1 MNTKIKDEIMKVQS
15 YYNRN
20 GKIGVNNKLRVY
32 ERIEDLISNIENPTP
47 LVKLNE
53 RINPNKN
60 FPIYIKL
67 ERYNPFGS
75 IKDRIAYSMLKDFHF
90 KEGQSILEPSS
101 GNTGIALASLANARN
116 IPIEIAVPTR
126 IPKEKKLLLKML
138 GVKVL
143 WEADDDLCPAF
154 PHEGARGVVNGLLN
168 GKGGER
174 YFNPNQY
181 ENFLNVQT
189 HYRSTGPEIWE
200 QTNGEIDYFF
210 AATGTCGTITGIGR
224 YLKEMKPSVKIL
236 GVEPSESLHNL
247 PGMKKISNLDKDLVP
262 AILDETVI
270 DEIFEVSDDD
280 AYRTGIELA
289 RKNGILVGPSTGA
302 ILAVALDFAKSHK
315 GLAVIIAPDDAVKYI
330 SFYAPYINDDN

>member
-1 MNTKIKDEIMKVQS
+1 MKVQS
-15 YYNRN
+15 YSNRN
-20 GKIGVNNKLRVY
+20 VKNGINNKLRVY
-32 ERIEDLISNIENPTP
+32 ESIEDLISNRENPTP
-47 LVKLNE
+47 LVKLNR

-75 IKDRIAYSMLKDFHF
+75 IKDRVAYSMLKDYQF
-90 KEGQSILEPSS
+90 KEGQIILEPSS

-116 IPIEIAVPTR
+116 IPVEIAVPTR
-126 IPKEKKLLLKML
+126 VPEEKKLLLKML
-138 GVKVL
+138 GVENL
-143 WEADDDLCPAF
+143 WEADDNLCPIF
-154 PHEGARGVVNGLLN
+154 PNEGARGVVNGILN

-181 ENFLNVQT
+181 ENLLNVQA
-189 HYRSTGPEIWE
+189 HYRSTGPEIWD

-210 AATGTCGTITGIGR
+210 AATGTCGTITGIGK
-224 YLKEMKPSVKIL
+224 YLKEKKPSVKIL
-236 GVEPSESLHNL
+236 GIEPSDSLHNI
-247 PGMKKISNLDKDLVP
+247 PGLKKISTLDKNLIP
-262 AILDETVI
+262 TILDETVI

-302 ILAVALDFAKSHK
+302 ILAIALDYAKTHE

-330 SFYAPYINDDN
+330 SSYAPYINDDNSP